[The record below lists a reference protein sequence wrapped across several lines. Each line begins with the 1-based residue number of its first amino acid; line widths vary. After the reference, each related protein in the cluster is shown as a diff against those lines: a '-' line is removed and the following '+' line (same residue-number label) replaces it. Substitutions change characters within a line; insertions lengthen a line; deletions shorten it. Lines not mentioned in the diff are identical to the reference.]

1 MAPNDCFVTNG
12 TTKKE
17 SREEEETVAYTSALR
32 LGCSTS
38 VAMALKAV
46 IELNVLEVIAAAG
59 PGARLLPEEIV
70 SQIETTNPNAGEV
83 LDRLLRFLASYNVL
97 KCEVVDGEKGMMKRK
112 YGLAPICRF
121 FTKDEDGVSV
131 APLLLMNQDKVLVDA
146 WINLKYAVSEGTT
159 PFVKAHG
166 ESAFQYHGK
175 DHRFS
180 EVFNQGMFNHT
191 AMLMKKI
198 LETYKGF
205 ESLDVLV
212 DVGGGIGATL
222 AIILSKYPHIKAIN
236 FDLPFVIS
244 EAKPIPG
251 VEFVGGDMF
260 ASVPTGDA
268 IFMKWILHD
277 WDDEHCVKILKNCRE
292 ALPDNG
298 KVIVVEGVIPEI
310 PEDSDDARNGYMGD
324 LCMLT
329 YNVGGKERNEKEFKY
344 LAKESGFSGFKI
356 ACCVYGFSVLEFSK

>member
-1 MAPNDCFVTNG
+1 MRNKHKHLKGNTNSIINPKAMAPNDCFVTNG

-146 WINLKYAVSEGTT
+146 WYSTLTINPFPFFLK
-159 PFVKAHG
+159 
-166 ESAFQYHGK
+166 
-175 DHRFS
+175 
-180 EVFNQGMFNHT
+180 
-191 AMLMKKI
+191 I
-198 LETYKGF
+198 
-205 ESLDVLV
+205 
-212 DVGGGIGATL
+212 
-222 AIILSKYPHIKAIN
+222 
-236 FDLPFVIS
+236 
-244 EAKPIPG
+244 
-251 VEFVGGDMF
+251 
-260 ASVPTGDA
+260 
-268 IFMKWILHD
+268 
-277 WDDEHCVKILKNCRE
+277 C
-292 ALPDNG
+292 
-298 KVIVVEGVIPEI
+298 
-310 PEDSDDARNGYMGD
+310 
-324 LCMLT
+324 
-329 YNVGGKERNEKEFKY
+329 
-344 LAKESGFSGFKI
+344 
-356 ACCVYGFSVLEFSK
+356 